1 MPDTAPSIQVRT
13 VLSDQGVPSV
23 TLSISTPGNQPVH
36 IAMLPDA
43 AVEIGL
49 NLISASYAARGE
61 QAAFIYAKNHSL
73 NTEELLRALRN
84 GK

>member
-43 AVEIGL
+43 SVEIGL
-49 NLISASYAARGE
+49 NLISASYAARSE
-61 QAAFIYAKNHSL
+61 HAAYVYSKKHSL
-73 NTEELLRALRN
+73 DTAELLRVLRN
-84 GK
+84 GQ